1 MELIP
6 NLVPIAIASIEALQV
21 LESLLDGVSVG
32 PPFSPHPSPLPE
44 GEGTQRYRAAD
55 ASPPVVPPAIC
66 GERII
71 AECNRPWA
79 MTSESLYGMFPA
91 DWDKEATAIPD
102 FVANSSADDL
112 AKQLA
117 KSVGEDTESKDFVAA
132 CRSILSLTNKPM
144 SSPWFETSGGRLRS
158 EIQYKLSPK
167 GEMFVRFLRT
177 VKDSSSTDKA
187 RELSKVAEKT
197 LEKIEMVLA
206 K

>member
-1 MELIP
+1 
-6 NLVPIAIASIEALQV
+6 
-21 LESLLDGVSVG
+21 
-32 PPFSPHPSPLPE
+32 
-44 GEGTQRYRAAD
+44 
-55 ASPPVVPPAIC
+55 
-66 GERII
+66 
-71 AECNRPWA
+71 

-102 FVANSSADDL
+102 FVANSSSDDL
-112 AKQLA
+112 AKKLA
-117 KSVGEDTESKDFVAA
+117 KSVSEDAESKDFVAA